1 MADRRRHER
10 YPLWEPARVWW
21 DGASGPVEARV
32 TDLSLAGAAIEVPG
46 AFQADRLV
54 IELSVGGHHGRFHA
68 EAVDRESSWYAT
80 IIHARFVAVPPTKR
94 PVLERIVRAAANEYS
109 LRMQQML
116 ELDGTAG

>member
-10 YPLWEPARVWW
+10 YPLWEPVRIWW
-21 DGASGPVEARV
+21 GGTGDPVEARV
-32 TDLSLAGAAIEVPG
+32 TDLSLAGAAIEVRG
-46 AFQADRLV
+46 AIPSARLV
-54 IELSVGGHHGRFHA
+54 VELSVGGHEGRFPM

-80 IIHARFVAVPPTKR
+80 IIHARFVAVPPAR
-94 PVLERIVRAAANEYS
+94 QPVLERIVRAAANEYS